1 MIERWIGLVSLIFIM
16 AGCAGTASHDPAL
29 PPNTPLKA
37 APPAPPMTPGSLWST
52 TQGSLV
58 TDLKAGGVGDIV
70 TVAIYEKASASKE
83 ATTSTGRDSS
93 MSAGLSRIFGLEN
106 NIAKINS
113 AIDPTALIDV
123 SYENDFT
130 GTGSTTR
137 KEDLV
142 ATLTTYVTEVMPNG
156 NLRIEGS
163 KTVTVNNENQII
175 RLAGVVRPADI
186 SGRNVIDSQYIL
198 DARIAY
204 TGKGVISDKQKQGW
218 LVRALD
224 NAWPF

>member
-1 MIERWIGLVSLIFIM
+1 MIGRWFGLIVLVFILT
-16 AGCAGTASHDPAL
+16 GCAATAKQESA
-29 PPNTPLKA
+29 PPPTTIKA
-37 APPAPPMTPGSLWST
+37 PAPPAPASPGSLWSSG
-52 TQGSLV
+52 QGSLV

-93 MSAGLSRIFGLEN
+93 MSAGISRFFGLEN
-106 NIAKINS
+106 DIAKINS
-113 AIDPTALIDV
+113 AIDPTELIDV
-123 SYENDFT
+123 NYQNDFT
-130 GTGSTTR
+130 GSGSTTR

-163 KTVTVNNENQII
+163 KTVTVNSENQII
-175 RLAGVVRPADI
+175 RLSGVVRPADI
-186 SGRNVIDSQYIL
+186 SGRNMIDSKYIL

-224 NAWPF
+224 NVWPF